1 MSNESTTNDKEQ
13 AKKGPQTWQASFGR
27 SRFRAQWDRE
37 PGHVWF
43 HFQGPYMEENDPDGM
58 GTPFTPDFGVEWER
72 GRGARTYGEYDER
85 LDDFRQ
91 KTEKAARRAAER
103 ASHYAKRATQQV
115 RDRNWDAIERDVRT
129 AMDKA
134 VSELEET
141 LRRLRREWEKRQGE
155 SQSTDGKKGS
165 GAQRVPVEY
174 DAVEETLDEEA
185 ARGYRGTPST
195 SASTYHERDVQRRAI
210 LEELSTG
217 KISLDEAERRLRDL
231 S

>member
-1 MSNESTTNDKEQ
+1 MSDESTTNDKEQ
-13 AKKGPQTWQASFGR
+13 EKKGPQTWQASFGR

-37 PGHVWF
+37 PGRAWF

-72 GRGARTYGEYDER
+72 GRGPHTYGEYDER
-85 LDDFRQ
+85 LDDFRR

-103 ASHYAKRATQQV
+103 ATGYAKRATQQV
-115 RDRNWDAIERDVRT
+115 RDRDWDAIERDVRN

-155 SQSTDGKKGS
+155 SQSGDGKKRPE
-165 GAQRVPVEY
+165 AQRVPVEY
-174 DAVEETLDEEA
+174 DMAEETPGEEA
-185 ARGYRGTPST
+185 ARGYRGTSST
-195 SASTYHERDVQRRAI
+195 SAYTYQERGVQRRAI

-231 S
+231 G